1 MMGDF
6 IVASEGASF
15 GLPEGKHSLIPRRR
29 HAEPTAADLAPL
41 AKELIWT
48 GRRISGAEAK
58 EYRIVNHVVEK
69 GKALAKV
76 REIVE
81 EKGSDR
87 WQP

>member
-1 MMGDF
+1 MISSSPARRQLWAAGRKAQPD
-6 IVASEGASF
+6 
-15 GLPEGKHSLIPRRR
+15 PRGRR
-29 HAEPTAADLAPL
+29 HGEPTAADRRA
-41 AKELIWT
+41 AAELIWT
-48 GRRISGAEAK
+48 GRRTSGAEAK

-81 EKGSDR
+81 EMKGSDR